1 MKSRMFISLAFASM
15 SLLFAAGCS
24 TPEAKKKPG
33 YSTSSTTTTTKTEE
47 AKAPAVVGTQY
58 TTVFFKK
65 GRASLDSVSKQHLK
79 DLASRAHKEKKEID
93 EIRILAW
100 ADKEYPDK
108 VSGKTADRDIKL
120 ASERA
125 QKIKDYLEE
134 DLKEQEDID
143 SYNMAKRPDLLSKV
157 FQNDEY
163 KVKDAFET
171 AGATGEKLPDGSVS
185 YTKASKAIVIIDYE
199 GDEDNLK

>member
-1 MKSRMFISLAFASM
+1 MKSRMMVSLALASM
-15 SLLFAAGCS
+15 SLLFAAGCT
-24 TPEAKKKPG
+24 TPAAKKKPA
-33 YSTSSTTTTTKTEE
+33 YQTSTTTTTKTEE
-47 AKAPAVVGTQY
+47 VKAPVVAGTQY

-65 GRASLDSVSKQHLK
+65 GRASLDSLSKQHLK
-79 DLASRAHKEKKEID
+79 DLASRAHKEKREIE

-108 VSGKTADRDIKL
+108 VTGKSSEQDIKL
-120 ASERA
+120 ASQRA
-125 QKIKDYLEE
+125 EKIKDYLEV

-143 SYNMAKRPDLLSKV
+143 SYNMAKRPDLVSKV

-163 KVKDAFET
+163 KIKEAFET
-171 AGATGEKLPDGSVS
+171 TGATGEKLPDGSVS

>member
-1 MKSRMFISLAFASM
+1 MSSRMIVSLALASM
-15 SLLFAAGCS
+15 SLIFAAGCS
-24 TPEAKKKPG
+24 TPAAKKKSAG
-33 YSTSSTTTTTKTEE
+33 ETASTKKEE
-47 AKAPAVVGTQY
+47 ARAPAVAGTQY
-58 TTVFFKK
+58 TTVFFNK
-65 GRASLDSVSKQHLK
+65 GKSSLDSVSKQHLK
-79 DLASRAHKEKKEID
+79 DLASKAHKADKEIE

-100 ADKEYPDK
+100 SDKEYPDK
-108 VSGKTADRDIKL
+108 VSGKASTKEIIL

-143 SYNMAKRPDLLSKV
+143 SYNMAKRPDLMSKL

-171 AGATGEKLPDGSVS
+171 VGATGEKLPDGSVS

>member
-1 MKSRMFISLAFASM
+1 MKSRMMVSLALASM
-15 SLLFAAGCS
+15 SLLFAAGCT
-24 TPEAKKKPG
+24 TPAAKKKSA
-33 YSTSSTTTTTKTEE
+33 YQTSTTKTKTEDI
-47 AKAPAVVGTQY
+47 KAPVVAGTRY
-58 TTVFFKK
+58 TTIFFEK

-79 DLASRAHKEKKEID
+79 DLASRAHKEKKEIN

-108 VSGKTADRDIKL
+108 VTGKTSEKDVKL
-120 ASERA
+120 ASQRA
-125 QKIKDYLEE
+125 QKIRNYLEA

-163 KVKDAFET
+163 KIKEAFET
-171 AGATGEKLPDGSVS
+171 SGATGEKLPDGSVS